1 MTSKDIKIYRLK
13 NEAGTILEI
22 LNLGAAV
29 FSLKLKDPKGNFI
42 NVVVGPKNKE
52 DYITEEY
59 LQKNMGFGASIG
71 RYAGRISQGK
81 FKLDNKDYQLYENN
95 GVHLHGGERG
105 LQHKIWQKHSETT
118 GKNPS
123 IILYC
128 NSEDGEEGYPG
139 NLNVQV
145 QYTLTEENKLEIVYT
160 ASTDK
165 RTIVNLTNH
174 TYFNLSG
181 EGSIKDH
188 ELYINADQIL
198 EVDERLRPT
207 GILRSL
213 NSELK
218 NFSSSKRIGNT
229 FVDDT
234 FILKEGRIKAK
245 VYDPDANLEMV
256 FKTNQP
262 AVVVFIP
269 KNLPTNWKYNTSIA
283 QEFPSICLE
292 AQNFPDAPN
301 HSHFPSAVLEPGE
314 TYYNKISYTF
324 SFK

>member
-1 MTSKDIKIYRLK
+1 MTSKDIKIYRLE

-95 GVHLHGGERG
+95 GVHLHGGKLG

-118 GKNPS
+118 GNNPS
-123 IILYC
+123 IILNC

-160 ASTDK
+160 ARTDK

-188 ELYINADQIL
+188 ELYINAAQIL

-234 FILKEGRIKAK
+234 FILKEGRIKAM
-245 VYDPDANLEMV
+245 VYAPDAKLEMV

-283 QEFPSICLE
+283 KEFPSLCLE

>member
-81 FKLDNKDYQLYENN
+81 FKLDNKEYQLYETN
-95 GVHLHGGERG
+95 GIHLHGGERG

-160 ASTDK
+160 ARTDK

-207 GILRSL
+207 GNLRSL

-234 FILKEGRIKAK
+234 FILKEGRIKAM
-245 VYDPDANLEMV
+245 VYAPDANLEMV

-269 KNLPTNWKYNTSIA
+269 KDLPTNWKYNTSIA
-283 QEFPSICLE
+283 REFPSICLE

-301 HSHFPSAVLEPGE
+301 HSHFPSAVLQPGE
-314 TYYNKISYTF
+314 TYSNKISYTF

>member
-52 DYITEEY
+52 DFITEEY

-81 FKLDNKDYQLYENN
+81 FILDNKDYQLYENN

-181 EGSIKDH
+181 EGSIRDH

-207 GILRSL
+207 GNLRSL

-234 FILKEGRIKAK
+234 FILKEERIKAM
-245 VYDPDANLEMV
+245 VYAPDANLEMV

-269 KNLPTNWKYNTSIA
+269 KDLPTNWKYNTSIA
-283 QEFPSICLE
+283 REFPSICLE

-301 HSHFPSAVLEPGE
+301 HSHFPSAVLQPGE
-314 TYYNKISYTF
+314 TYSNKISYTF